1 MRKRGE
7 ITVFLTMILV
17 CVWALL
23 CGLVESA
30 RTAGARCYLRQAL
43 DSSMDSLFGQYHR
56 KLWESYRLLGLEY
69 GTPGD
74 LEGEFRE
81 FLAPYLEA
89 QNWYPLEAG
98 EISAVRLTAL
108 TDEDGA
114 CLEEQILAY
123 MKYGLLSTTW
133 DELKPDEA
141 AELFRAVKE
150 AGAVKE
156 AAGAYKG
163 HAREA
168 VKLEKALEQLNN
180 SLEKQRK
187 LWETGAERL
196 RGCDGGGFL
205 SQAARLDTELGKVP
219 GLVKAYEKK
228 ADGLDRKL
236 KESRNEYESRA
247 GDLSQTVR
255 DGLEAE
261 IRQYEAYTDRDG
273 ERRRQVEAL
282 DGLSQQNREYVR
294 QVMEEARSVQEYI
307 DSWEPD
313 DEDED
318 DELDEEALW
327 RPVRARWGA
336 YPVLALNVEF
346 GIQDKETEGFLERV
360 QELISGDLLA
370 LLLPEGETASEQRP
384 DLTDAPSTL
393 CGYGKSGEAGGNSAA
408 GLVDRL
414 MIGEYALRYFDYYGR
429 KPIKDGCCAYET
441 EYLLFGHAGDRENL
455 SSAASRLLAVREGL
469 NLIHILSDP
478 QKRGEA
484 EALAAAIAGGTGLLP
499 LVGVIKFFIMGVWAL
514 GEAVLDVRAL
524 FDGEK
529 VPFLKTQ
536 DSWRLDLDGLV
547 DMGKTGGNS
556 GALSGSGQ
564 GDKGMDYK
572 GYLRLLLFF
581 SMGPETD
588 FRMLDMIQSNLRA
601 AQPGFRADH
610 CAHAV
615 EMSADVCGKHLF
627 LTPGVWKAAA
637 GGGEQRYEMTVAV
650 TGGYGK

>member
-69 GTPGD
+69 GTLGD

-98 EISAVRLTAL
+98 EISAVGLTAL
-108 TDEDGA
+108 TDGDGA

-168 VKLEKALEQLNN
+168 VKLEKALEQLND

-187 LWETGAERL
+187 LWVTGAERL

-205 SQAARLDTELGKVP
+205 SQAAKLDTELGKVP

-236 KESRNEYESRA
+236 KESRKEYESRT

-282 DGLSQQNREYVR
+282 DELSQQNREYVR

-327 RPVRARWGA
+327 RPVRARWNA
-336 YPVLALNVEF
+336 YPALTLNVQF
-346 GIQDKETEGFLERV
+346 GIRDKETEGFLERV

-384 DLTDAPSTL
+384 DLTDAPSAL

-429 KPIKDGCCAYET
+429 KPLKDGCCAYET

-484 EALAAAIAGGTGLLP
+484 EALAVTIAGGTGLLP

-524 FDGEK
+524 FNGEK

-547 DMGKTGGNS
+547 DMGKTGGNPGESS
-556 GALSGSGQ
+556 GFGQ

-615 EMSADVCGKHLF
+615 EMSAVVCGKHLF
-627 LTPGVWKAAA
+627 LTPGVWKVAA

>member
-168 VKLEKALEQLNN
+168 VKLEKALEQLND

-327 RPVRARWGA
+327 RRDG
-336 YPVLALNVEF
+336 
-346 GIQDKETEGFLERV
+346 TH
-360 QELISGDLLA
+360 
-370 LLLPEGETASEQRP
+370 T
-384 DLTDAPSTL
+384 
-393 CGYGKSGEAGGNSAA
+393 
-408 GLVDRL
+408 
-414 MIGEYALRYFDYYGR
+414 RY
-429 KPIKDGCCAYET
+429 
-441 EYLLFGHAGDRENL
+441 
-455 SSAASRLLAVREGL
+455 
-469 NLIHILSDP
+469 
-478 QKRGEA
+478 
-484 EALAAAIAGGTGLLP
+484 
-499 LVGVIKFFIMGVWAL
+499 
-514 GEAVLDVRAL
+514 
-524 FDGEK
+524 
-529 VPFLKTQ
+529 
-536 DSWRLDLDGLV
+536 WR
-547 DMGKTGGNS
+547 
-556 GALSGSGQ
+556 
-564 GDKGMDYK
+564 
-572 GYLRLLLFF
+572 
-581 SMGPETD
+581 
-588 FRMLDMIQSNLRA
+588 
-601 AQPGFRADH
+601 
-610 CAHAV
+610 
-615 EMSADVCGKHLF
+615 
-627 LTPGVWKAAA
+627 
-637 GGGEQRYEMTVAV
+637 
-650 TGGYGK
+650 

>member
-69 GTPGD
+69 GTLGD

-98 EISAVRLTAL
+98 EISAVGLTAL
-108 TDEDGA
+108 TDGDGA

-168 VKLEKALEQLNN
+168 VKLEKALEQLND

-205 SQAARLDTELGKVP
+205 SQAAKLDTELGKVP

-236 KESRNEYESRA
+236 KESRKEYESRT

-282 DGLSQQNREYVR
+282 DELSQQNREYVR

-327 RPVRARWGA
+327 RPVRARWNA
-336 YPVLALNVEF
+336 YPALTLNVQF
-346 GIQDKETEGFLERV
+346 GIRDKETEGFLERV

-384 DLTDAPSTL
+384 DLTDAPSAL

-429 KPIKDGCCAYET
+429 KPLKDGCCAYET

-484 EALAAAIAGGTGLLP
+484 EALAVTIAGGTGLLP

-524 FDGEK
+524 FNGEK

-547 DMGKTGGNS
+547 DMGKTGGNPGESS
-556 GALSGSGQ
+556 GFGQ

-615 EMSADVCGKHLF
+615 
-627 LTPGVWKAAA
+627 
-637 GGGEQRYEMTVAV
+637 
-650 TGGYGK
+650 

>member
-69 GTPGD
+69 GTLGD

-98 EISAVRLTAL
+98 EISAVGLTAL
-108 TDEDGA
+108 TDGDGA

-168 VKLEKALEQLNN
+168 VKLEKALEQLND

-205 SQAARLDTELGKVP
+205 SQAAKLDTELGKVP

-236 KESRNEYESRA
+236 KESRKEYESRT

-282 DGLSQQNREYVR
+282 DELSQQNREYVR

-327 RPVRARWGA
+327 RPVRARWNA
-336 YPVLALNVEF
+336 YPALTLNVQF
-346 GIQDKETEGFLERV
+346 GIRDKETEGFLERV

-384 DLTDAPSTL
+384 DLTDAPSAL

-429 KPIKDGCCAYET
+429 KPLKDGCCAYET

-484 EALAAAIAGGTGLLP
+484 EALAVTIAGGTGLLP

-524 FDGEK
+524 FNGEK

-547 DMGKTGGNS
+547 DNE
-556 GALSGSGQ
+556 
-564 GDKGMDYK
+564 D
-572 GYLRLLLFF
+572 
-581 SMGPETD
+581 
-588 FRMLDMIQSNLRA
+588 
-601 AQPGFRADH
+601 
-610 CAHAV
+610 
-615 EMSADVCGKHLF
+615 
-627 LTPGVWKAAA
+627 
-637 GGGEQRYEMTVAV
+637 
-650 TGGYGK
+650 